1 LKESQTPS
9 QSKNTKKKHLQR
21 KMFAREVENAKVK
34 KCNENLWPSMEDRG
48 DDHRSKK
55 LRRKKVRKQ
64 KHG

>member
-1 LKESQTPS
+1 
-9 QSKNTKKKHLQR
+9 
-21 KMFAREVENAKVK
+21 MFAREVENAKVK
-34 KCNENLWPSMEDRG
+34 KCNDNLWPSMEDRG